1 MNDVIRDLLTKAVQ
15 AQRSGDLAA
24 SAARCREVLDRDP
37 ANFQALH
44 FLGRLRAQEGDFPAA
59 AALIA
64 EAIAINSDA
73 PAAHYNLG
81 LALRALNRHGEAIE
95 SYRQALRLKS
105 DFAAAHN
112 DLGIAL
118 NEQSRPEEALAC
130 LRRALALQPAS
141 PELLNNLGIVLT
153 DLHHFPEAEEHLR
166 QALLL
171 RSDYAEA
178 HSNLGNV
185 HKGQRAFVV
194 AVECYRRALAL
205 DPDNADAQHNLGMA
219 LRNLGR
225 HDEAVGCFRRALARD
240 PASGAALIALAVAER
255 QICDWRTPRDAQIK
269 EHVERGDAAIEPFD
283 ILSFSSSGPEQL
295 RCARNY
301 WAGFAMPDPLYRSA
315 TPRPPGGKIRIAYLS
330 FDFHAHAT
338 AYLLV
343 ELLERHDR
351 AKFDVVA
358 VSFGPDDD
366 SPMRRRLVAAV
377 DRFVDVRHLGDAAVA
392 RLITEMPVDI
402 AVDLNGLAA
411 NNRRNI
417 LAHRPAPIQVNYL
430 GFPGTMGAPFIDYII
445 VDRFVAPPEAQPHFS
460 ERLVHLPDCYQPN
473 DSRRRIADETP
484 TRAESGLPESGFV
497 FACFNNS
504 YKITPTVFDV
514 WCRLLCAVP
523 GGVLWLLQDNEWAA
537 VNLRREAATR
547 GVAPERLVFAPRRKP
562 AEHLARHRRA
572 DLFLDTLPYGAHTT
586 ASDALWAGLPIVTCA
601 GATFASRVA
610 GSLLRAAGLPELVTG
625 DLAAYEGLALR
636 LASDPAALATVKA
649 RLAANRA
656 TAPLFD
662 TERYRRGIE
671 AAYLDMVAAYRR
683 DGTAPPRR

>member
-1 MNDVIRDLLTKAVQ
+1 MNDAIRDLLTKAVQ
-15 AQRSGDLAA
+15 AQQAGDLAA
-24 SAARCREVLDRDP
+24 AAARCRDVLDRDP

-44 FLGRLRAQEGDFPAA
+44 FLGRLRAQQGDFAAA
-59 AALIA
+59 AALIG
-64 EAIAINSDA
+64 EAIAINPDV

-81 LALRALNRHGEAIE
+81 LALRALDRPGEAIE
-95 SYRQALRLKS
+95 SYRQALRLKP

-112 DLGIAL
+112 DLAVAL
-118 NEQSRPEEALAC
+118 NEQRRPEEALAC
-130 LRRALALQPAS
+130 LRRALALQPES

-153 DLHHFPEAEEHLR
+153 DLHQFATAEQHLR

-171 RSDYAEA
+171 RPDYARA
-178 HSNLGNV
+178 HGTLGNLR
-185 HKGQRAFVV
+185 KAQRDFA
-194 AVECYRRALAL
+194 AAADCYRRALAL
-205 DPDNADAQHNLGMA
+205 SPDDADAQHNLGMA

-225 HDEAVGCFRRALARD
+225 HDEAAGCFRRALALD

-283 ILSFSSSGPEQL
+283 FLSFASSGAEQL
-295 RCARNY
+295 HCARNY
-301 WAGFAMPDPLYRSA
+301 WAGFAMPEPLHRA
-315 TPRPPGGKIRIAYLS
+315 VPKPAPGDKLRVAYLS
-330 FDFHAHAT
+330 FDFRAHAT

-351 AKFDVVA
+351 AKFEIVA

-377 DRFVDVRHLGDAAVA
+377 DRFVDVQHLGDAAAA
-392 RLITEMPVDI
+392 RLIADMPVDI
-402 AVDLNGLAA
+402 AVDLNGLTA

-430 GFPGTMGAPFIDYII
+430 GFPGTMGAPFIDHII
-445 VDRFVAPPEAQPHFS
+445 VDRFVAPPEAQHDFS

-473 DSRRRIADETP
+473 DGRRAIAEATP
-484 TRAESGLPESGFV
+484 TRAECGLPETGFV

-504 YKITPTVFDV
+504 YKITPPLFDV
-514 WCRLLCAVP
+514 WCRLLRALP
-523 GGVLWLLQDNEWAA
+523 WSVLWLLQDNERAA
-537 VNLRREAATR
+537 ANLRREAEAR
-547 GVAPERLVFAPRRKP
+547 GVAPDRLVFAPRRNLP
-562 AEHLARHRRA
+562 EHLARHRRA
-572 DLFLDTLPYGAHTT
+572 DLFLDTLPINAHTT

-601 GATFASRVA
+601 GPTFVSRVA
-610 GSLLRAAGLPELVTG
+610 GSLLRAVGLPELVTG
-625 DLAAYEGLALR
+625 DLAAYESLALR
-636 LASDPAALATVKA
+636 LSADPAALAAVKA
-649 RLAANRA
+649 RLAANLG

-671 AAYLDMVAAYRR
+671 AAYLDMAAAYRS
-683 DGTAPPRR
+683 GALNS